1 MKSLSIIPIATGL
14 LTCAMIFGSCKDE
27 QIVGPAGPAGSNGY
41 VPVSTDGFIRG
52 NVSGTRQDGTPF
64 NETFDYVNYW
74 GTPSATLDSMSPA
87 SFNFEIARASDIF
100 GNNGAGLTVNTVAK
114 NSSTGT
120 ISMDYFSFSKSI
132 GTNQMFSFEL
142 TGSASST
149 ITGLQYNM
157 STGLFTGNFSFTLTG
172 LQNTTGNAATIS
184 GNFEATV
191 TQMYHMQQLSTE
203 YN

>member
-1 MKSLSIIPIATGL
+1 MKSLNFIPIATGL
-14 LTCAMIFGSCKDE
+14 VACAMFLGSCKDE

-64 NETFDYVNYW
+64 NETFDYKNYW
-74 GTPSATLDSMSPA
+74 GTPSATLDSTSPGNC
-87 SFNFEIARASDIF
+87 NFVMARGTDVF
-100 GNNGAGLTVNTVAK
+100 GNNSAGLTVNTVAK

-120 ISMDYFSFSKSI
+120 ISMDYFMFSKSL
-132 GTNQMFSFEL
+132 GANQLFTFEL
-142 TGSASST
+142 TGQASSA

-172 LQNTTGNAATIS
+172 LQNSTGNAATIS

-191 TQMYHMQQLSTE
+191 TQLYHLQQHSTE